1 MNKLYC
7 LWHKGPLV
15 GDILS
20 VEVVVVRSR
29 REQNEGI
36 STEGCLTRKVQPPG
50 GHWRTAGHL
59 PPYPSPSGTLD
70 QESTS
75 AGLRLD
81 SQEGISRLPQ
91 FLHPTG
97 KMFWEN
103 SRQSRGLHRS
113 WLCVRTM
120 APSLRLF
127 RCREKSINKSEMGFN
142 NPVATS
148 DQSASRGMGLRD

>member
-1 MNKLYC
+1 MSKLYR

-36 STEGCLTRKVQPPG
+36 STQGCLTRKVQPPG
-50 GHWRTAGHL
+50 SLWRTAGHP
-59 PPYPSPSGTLD
+59 PPYPSPPGTLE

-81 SQEGISRLPQ
+81 SHEGVSRLHQ
-91 FLHPTG
+91 FLHPAG
-97 KMFWEN
+97 KLFGEN

-120 APSLRLF
+120 APFLRLF
-127 RCREKSINKSEMGFN
+127 RCRKKSINKSEMGFN